1 VTDKNVVPEVYRP
14 QAASQGCRFSVSP
27 MSESESLRNG
37 GCTVP
42 NCASLG
48 EILETVNVID
58 EGDAQSWYTAW
69 KATSDLVF
77 ALAERTQ
84 ESVSK
89 GGA

>member
-1 VTDKNVVPEVYRP
+1 
-14 QAASQGCRFSVSP
+14 
-27 MSESESLRNG
+27 M
-37 GCTVP
+37 
-42 NCASLG
+42 G

-58 EGDAQSWYTAW
+58 QGDAQSWYTAW

>member
-1 VTDKNVVPEVYRP
+1 VTDKNAAREVCRP
-14 QAASQGCRFSVSP
+14 HAASQGCRFSVNP
-27 MSESESLRNG
+27 MSESGSLRNG

-42 NCASLG
+42 NCASMG

-58 EGDAQSWYTAW
+58 QGDAQSWYTAW

>member
-1 VTDKNVVPEVYRP
+1 MTDKNVVPEVYRP

-27 MSESESLRNG
+27 MSKSESLRNG